1 MKIAVLNNI
10 PSPYRHFLFDD
21 MYNDCLKNNIE
32 FNVIYLAKTESV
44 RDWGQYRFQ
53 LYESVL
59 KVGYQK
65 RNKKTTTSDF
75 ILNYGYFGKVI
86 SYDEVIFFGYS
97 YSTYIL
103 SAIFRKC
110 FFRNNSLFCESTI
123 NEGTKNNLVMIVK
136 KAIIRFL
143 FDRYFVP
150 GEESKKYLLSLGVNE
165 DKIDIAINSSE
176 LRPQTKITIDN
187 ANKTDEVVR
196 LIYVGRFAEEK
207 NLVQM
212 IYALKQA
219 TIKFHL
225 TLVGSGPL
233 CEEVNK
239 LIHNDTR
246 FSNLGHLEPEMLKK
260 AYLENDI
267 LVLPSKK
274 EPWGLVV
281 NEAINF
287 GLAVL
292 VSSSVGCRFELVR
305 DNGRVFE
312 VDDYDDML
320 LKLREIV
327 ASLYHCRRA
336 SLIISENITS
346 KNQAKSF
353 ITKYLSTL

>member
-1 MKIAVLNNI
+1 M
-10 PSPYRHFLFDD
+10 S
-21 MYNDCLKNNIE
+21 
-32 FNVIYLAKTESV
+32 KTESV
-44 RDWGQYRFQ
+44 RDWARYRFQ

-59 KVGYQK
+59 KVVYQK
-65 RNKKTTTSDF
+65 RNKKTTSDY
-75 ILNYGYFGKVI
+75 IINYGYFRKIIG
-86 SYDEVIFFGYS
+86 YDDVIFFGYS

-123 NEGTKNNLVMIVK
+123 NEGAKNNLVMIVK

-150 GEESKKYLLSLGVNE
+150 GEESKKYLLSLGINE
-165 DKIDIAINSSE
+165 GKIDIAVNSSE

-212 IYALKQA
+212 ICALKQA
-219 TIKFHL
+219 TINFHL
-225 TLVGSGPL
+225 TLIGSGPL
-233 CEEVNK
+233 SEDVNK
-239 LIHNDTR
+239 LVDNDSR

-260 AYLENDI
+260 VYLDNDI
-267 LVLPSKK
+267 LILPSKK

-292 VSSSVGCRFELVR
+292 VSSSVGCRFELVK
-305 DNGRVFE
+305 DNGRVFK
-312 VDDYDDML
+312 VDDYEDML
-320 LKLREIV
+320 LKLDEIIEN
-327 ASLYHCRRA
+327 LYDCRRA
-336 SLIISENITS
+336 SLIISKDITS
-346 KNQAKSF
+346 KDQAKSF
-353 ITKYLSTL
+353 LTRY